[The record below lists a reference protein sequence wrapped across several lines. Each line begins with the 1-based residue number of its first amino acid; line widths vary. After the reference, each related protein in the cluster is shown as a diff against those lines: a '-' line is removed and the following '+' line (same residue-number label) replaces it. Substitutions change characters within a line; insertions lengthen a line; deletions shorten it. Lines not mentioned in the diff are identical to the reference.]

1 MHEAVEAFD
10 VPAPSNFIAIW
21 QLAANPEG
29 KAPQLRNGTPI
40 PPRLRIS
47 EQVSAFAGPLRLR
60 AAYLP
65 TWLAAAGAD
74 KKQESRSAGVA
85 IVPKP
90 RVWMRTWNALKA
102 CPQVGCPADEWAL
115 VRNSYRAR
123 RKLQAEPMLAATPQ
137 PVLSTGRGG
146 QVIVVPAAGKTDVIG
161 SWEARNQ
168 QPEAKFVAR
177 PASMTPP
184 QICVP
189 GNLRQNAQRPDIAF
203 TRGFFIWT
211 KTPNSYAR
219 RWQPVPRLELCER
232 VILPPASPA
241 APRRTLKESDIPADQ
256 KSEIN
261 RPRHASRS
269 L

>member
-1 MHEAVEAFD
+1 MHEAVEAFE
-10 VPAPSNFIAIW
+10 VPALANFIAIW
-21 QLAANPEG
+21 QLAAHPEG

-47 EQVSAFAGPLRLR
+47 EQVSALTGPLRLR

-65 TWLAAAGAD
+65 TWLTAAAG
-74 KKQESRSAGVA
+74 KQQESRSSSVA
-85 IVPKP
+85 IAPKP

-102 CPQVGCPADEWAL
+102 CPQVGRPADEWAL
-115 VRNSYRAR
+115 ARNSYRAR
-123 RKLQAEPMLAATPQ
+123 RKLQAEPMFAATPQ
-137 PVLSTGRGG
+137 PVLRTGGRG

-168 QPEAKFVAR
+168 QPEVKLVAR
-177 PASMTPP
+177 PVSMTPP
-184 QICVP
+184 QVRVP
-189 GNLRQNAQRPDIAF
+189 GNLRQKALSPDLAF
-203 TRGFFIWT
+203 MAGFFLWN

-219 RWQPVPRLELCER
+219 RRQPVPRLELCER
-232 VILPPASPA
+232 VILPPASP